1 MFYVLSFFNLLPG
14 QITIYSF
21 DIGVVMLMCNVNIG
35 FGSRLFV
42 KLFSK
47 PSHSRDWLCLSLTRA
62 LSTISVV
69 SNGIFISPFLSN
81 ERVGKVEVSLFRLT
95 SIITNDMVVSIVFRY
110 PIKHS
115 QMRTEG
121 QEQFQFNLID
131 TPFEAKFLCFN
142 I

>member
-21 DIGVVMLMCNVNIG
+21 GIGVVMLMCNVNIG

-47 PSHSRDWLCLSLTRA
+47 PSRSRDWLCLSLTRA
-62 LSTISVV
+62 LSKISVV
-69 SNGIFISPFLSN
+69 SNGTFISPFLSN

-121 QEQFQFNLID
+121 
-131 TPFEAKFLCFN
+131 
-142 I
+142 